1 MAIKGGF
8 MVVFALVV
16 VLGYLIGSIPN
27 GLLIGKWFC
36 KVDIRQFGSKNIG
49 ATNAFRV
56 LGPWPA
62 LGVFLTD
69 ALKGVIGV
77 YIGQTLIGTPAGQ
90 LAGGIAAMA
99 GHNWSLFLGFKGGR
113 GVATGLGII
122 AVLMPKIT
130 LIVFLV
136 WAVIVYFTRYVSLGS
151 IVSAALLPLLV
162 WTMGEQ
168 TEFLYFSLVAALFV
182 IVRHRPNIQRL
193 LRGEELKIKAGKVN
207 KSTDQTN
214 PPE

>member
-1 MAIKGGF
+1 MQ
-8 MVVFALVV
+8 FALVIA
-16 VLGYLIGSIPN
+16 LGYLIGSIPN

-36 KVDIRQFGSKNIG
+36 QVDIRQFGSKNIG

-62 LGVFLTD
+62 LAVFLTD

-77 YIGQTLIGTPAGQ
+77 LIGQALIGTPAGQ
-90 LAGGIAAMA
+90 LAGGIAAMT

-122 AVLMPKIT
+122 AVLIPKIT
-130 LIVFLV
+130 LLIFIV

-151 IVSAALLPLLV
+151 IVGAALLPLLV
-162 WTMGEQ
+162 WLTQEQ
-168 TEFLYFSLVAALFV
+168 SELLYFSLLAGLFV
-182 IVRHRPNIQRL
+182 IVRHRPNIERL
-193 LRGEELKIKAGKVN
+193 LRGEELKIKAGKV
-207 KSTDQTN
+207 DQ
-214 PPE
+214 PKRPK